1 MAAFLAWYN
10 AEDDENRAIT
20 DRMLAKAEGSDC
32 RFYSLS
38 TQICHDRNAYFAAL
52 EGAQKGSLDIT
63 GWILWFLQCL
73 LRALTN
79 VDHTLNGVFRRNRF
93 WSAIAG
99 VPLNERQRLVIGRLL
114 EDFAGNLTS
123 MKWGKLAKCS
133 HDSATRDIK
142 DLMDK
147 GVLQKD
153 PGAGRST
160 SYSLIEK

>member
-1 MAAFLAWYN
+1 
-10 AEDDENRAIT
+10 
-20 DRMLAKAEGSDC
+20 
-32 RFYSLS
+32 
-38 TQICHDRNAYFAAL
+38 
-52 EGAQKGSLDIT
+52 
-63 GWILWFLQCL
+63 
-73 LRALTN
+73 
-79 VDHTLNGVFRRNRF
+79 
-93 WSAIAG
+93 
-99 VPLNERQRLVIGRLL
+99 
-114 EDFAGNLTS
+114 